1 MKHFILIFTI
11 ITTLFSCQ
19 ENNNDKI
26 AEDLAKE
33 KEELLLE
40 KEKLLI
46 EKEKMLE
53 ESAKSLKKKDTEI
66 SNVVKS
72 KQATTASKLYDM
84 SGNPCII
91 GSWYY
96 ANIDDVDGYTN
107 IRKSPSTSSKIIS
120 QVNDGE
126 EFRVLITN
134 ENWLRAIAPDGSQG
148 YISASRVSPTYIE
161 Q

>member
-11 ITTLFSCQ
+11 IATLFSCQ
-19 ENNNDKI
+19 ENNNDKL
-26 AEDLAKE
+26 AEDLARE

-53 ESAKSLKKKDTEI
+53 ESAKALEKKDNEV
-66 SNVVKS
+66 SKVVKI
-72 KQATTASKLYDM
+72 KQSNTAKKLYDM
-84 SGNPCII
+84 RGNPCEI

-107 IRKSPSTSSKIIS
+107 IRKSPSVSSKIIS
-120 QVNDGE
+120 QVNEGE

-134 ENWLRAIAPDGSQG
+134 ESWLRAIAPDGTQG

>member
-19 ENNNDKI
+19 DNNNDKL
-26 AEDLAKE
+26 AEDLARE
-33 KEELLLE
+33 KEELLVE
-40 KEKLLI
+40 KEKLLL

-53 ESAKSLKKKDTEI
+53 ESEKALKTKNNEVTK
-66 SNVVKS
+66 VVKI
-72 KQATTASKLYDM
+72 KQATTANKLYDLR
-84 SGNPCII
+84 GNPCII

-134 ENWLRAIAPDGSQG
+134 ENWLRAIAPDGTQG